1 MRPVRARAIFYFYFF
16 YFLVSMDG
24 WMEMKDSSQGFCAG
38 RGWESYADSSVGG
51 GNLDGGGGVGD
62 RYGDRRLLDGMYILI
77 APTY

>member
-1 MRPVRARAIFYFYFF
+1 
-16 YFLVSMDG
+16 
-24 WMEMKDSSQGFCAG
+24 MEMKDSSQGFCAG